1 MNYLELNNYVY
12 MSKDRLYCYNHLIPK
27 LSFYNNKFIIPIIDE
42 GYIVYLNPCIN
53 EIKFKNIMNELL
65 KNENCLNICELII
78 KHIDKLFEC
87 MILYNLVCEKYLNSN
102 QSFNYSPTQNQS
114 FNQSP
119 IQNQNLNSNY
129 SFNQSPI
136 QNSNQ
141 YQLSAN
147 HIYKFLN
154 DNPNIIENYN
164 QKIKYQDTLKDVDND
179 EWNISLLLYNSGKI
193 ELYENETKINMFNK
207 LKGGRHLI
215 CTNKNINYID
225 LYNKLQNLKNWIK
238 TIQPMDGK
246 VVVVCNQKIFYY
258 YLYINNYYL

>member
-42 GYIVYLNPCIN
+42 GYIVYLNSCIN
-53 EIKFKNIMNELL
+53 EIKFKNIMNELF
-65 KNENCLNICELII
+65 KNENCLNRNINIYELII

-87 MILYNLVCEKYLNSN
+87 MILYNLIYEKYLNSN
-102 QSFNYSPTQNQS
+102 QSFNYSL
-114 FNQSP
+114 
-119 IQNQNLNSNY
+119 IQNQ
-129 SFNQSPI
+129 
-136 QNSNQ
+136 NQ

-179 EWNISLLLYNSGKI
+179 EWNINLLLYNSGKI
-193 ELYENETKINMFNK
+193 ELYKNETKINMFNK

-215 CTNKNINYID
+215 CTN
-225 LYNKLQNLKNWIK
+225 NKLQNLKNWIK

-246 VVVVCNQKIFYY
+246 LVVVCNQKIFYY
-258 YLYINNYYL
+258 YLYILNVN